1 MLIMLEESSSG
12 ARFSKVPKRFWARK
26 AITKILNLM
35 FTELFFT
42 HNFNNNKV
50 NFHARLNA
58 YTLTLRER

>member
-1 MLIMLEESSSG
+1 MLIMLEESSPG

-42 HNFNNNKV
+42 HNFNTNKV
-50 NFHARLNA
+50 NFHSKFNA
-58 YTLTLRER
+58 YTLALRAR